1 MFSNTKKNRKKEKK
15 KLLTYYKTYRI
26 TTLKKNVDVDEVVIV
41 KKIEEEVNGLIRE
54 TLER

>member
-26 TTLKKNVDVDEVVIV
+26 TTLKKNVDVDDVVIV

>member
-1 MFSNTKKNRKKEKK
+1 
-15 KLLTYYKTYRI
+15 
-26 TTLKKNVDVDEVVIV
+26 VDGDDVVIV

>member
-1 MFSNTKKNRKKEKK
+1 
-15 KLLTYYKTYRI
+15 
-26 TTLKKNVDVDEVVIV
+26 VDVDDVVIV